1 MPSLSSSSVVF
12 ADVPSW
18 EENHVRKAQG
28 KAEERSRLRLARRVV
43 PLALDALGEGE
54 RQRIEHETSIASEDD
69 LKRWLRRA
77 PYASTW
83 DELVGAKP
91 LEGLA
96 LVRWEKLLHH
106 AIADPLRCWCV
117 LLQFSPSRNE
127 EWDYD
132 RVRYGA
138 PWIAEAWQTL
148 SGVVDE
154 LRENRRALITCRS
167 ERIARGLAVT
177 IKKKQRLW
185 AWIYGPHGS
194 SIYGVG

>member
-1 MPSLSSSSVVF
+1 MASLSSGVVY

-18 EENHVRKAQG
+18 EENQVRKLQE
-28 KAEERSRLRLARRVV
+28 KTEERRRLRLARRVV

-54 RQRIEHETSIASEDD
+54 RQRIEYETSIASEDD

-83 DELVGAKP
+83 DELVGARP

-117 LLQFSPSRNE
+117 LLLFTPSRNE
-127 EWDYD
+127 ELDYD
-132 RVRYGA
+132 RVLYGA
-138 PWIAEAWQTL
+138 PWVAEAWHSL
-148 SGVVDE
+148 FGVVDE
-154 LRENRRALITCRS
+154 LRRHSRALVRCKS
-167 ERIARGLAVT
+167 ERLARGIAAT
-177 IKKKQRLW
+177 INEKRLG
-185 AWIYGPHGS
+185 AFIYGPTGEMR
-194 SIYGVG
+194 G